1 MILQVNLQF
10 YTQQINIHLGEGAQ
24 NIQGVKILIV
34 KLLAPFILD
43 KQECV
48 SIIQS
53 WEWYMIPAWFAP

>member
-10 YTQQINIHLGEGAQ
+10 YTQQINIILREGAQ